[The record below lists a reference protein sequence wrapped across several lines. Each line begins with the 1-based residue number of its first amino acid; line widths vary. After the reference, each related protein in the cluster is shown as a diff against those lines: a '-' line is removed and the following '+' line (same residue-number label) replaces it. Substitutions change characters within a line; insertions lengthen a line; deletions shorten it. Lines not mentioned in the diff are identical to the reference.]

1 MAGYIGELNKGLN
14 ANGVSVLL
22 HTVNASGE
30 SAIIFS
36 ITPRFKIYRFEF
48 INMHPSAAS
57 TVFEFQVNAI
67 GQTGFNE
74 TGTTT
79 HFSAYHKE
87 DASASAVGYN
97 TGQDLAQATDEH
109 QLAYGIGGE
118 NYESGSGYL
127 LLYNPSSGTYTK
139 NFIGRMQYNYTDS
152 YSADSHSAGY
162 FNVDAALIEVEF
174 SFAGQTIDDGI
185 IKMYGVETTL
195 GVPV

>member
-48 INMHPSAAS
+48 INMHPSAADS
-57 TVFEFQVNAI
+57 VFEFQVNAI

-79 HFSAYHKE
+79 HFSASHKE

-97 TGQDLAQATDEH
+97 VGSDLAQAADEH

-174 SFAGQTIDDGI
+174 SFAGETIDDGI